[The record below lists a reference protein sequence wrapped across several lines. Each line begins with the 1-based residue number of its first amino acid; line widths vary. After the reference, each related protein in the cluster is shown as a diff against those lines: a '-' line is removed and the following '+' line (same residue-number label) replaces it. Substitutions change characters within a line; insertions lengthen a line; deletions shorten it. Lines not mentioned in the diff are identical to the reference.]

1 MVLSKHI
8 VCRILSTSLTLL
20 SGDVLSERRAG
31 CPGGNGQ
38 RWTRRQASSLSG
50 SRASARFSA
59 LCKSFGIS
67 RTLGYRYV
75 VRYPATGGRGTAGA
89 VASSAAG
96 MEPHAPEASRRQSC
110 GCARKWPRIGP
121 LKIFQLLSERYR
133 GRRKLPS
140 VSTIALVLKR
150 HGLIKKRRRVRRIR
164 EVHPIFEA
172 KGPNEIW
179 SVDFKGKFRMGDG
192 RYCYPLTVMDA
203 YSRYVLA
210 VVGMHQPTYEGTKA
224 VFEALFK
231 KYGLP
236 KQIHSDNGEPFA
248 SAVSLSRLTRLAV
261 WFMDLGIQPVY
272 SDPAHPEQNG
282 SHERMHEELKAEAT
296 KPAAYSLAQ
305 QQHKFEAFRHFYN
318 VQRPHQAL
326 GQRRPKEFYR
336 RSSRRLPRTITA
348 VEVSRR
354 ACAPNTCAATERIRW
369 GASKWVVVSTTL
381 IEKYVGLEEI
391 VKGKWR
397 VYYRDTLLGYLDE
410 RELRIQDELG
420 RLLRAAK

>member
-1 MVLSKHI
+1 MPWRNRSAMDEKASF
-8 VCRILSTSLTLL
+8 ILEWESGESTFT
-20 SGDVLSERRAG
+20 
-31 CPGGNGQ
+31 
-38 RWTRRQASSLSG
+38 
-50 SRASARFSA
+50 A
-59 LCKSFGIS
+59 LCKSFGVS

-75 VRYPATGGRGTAGA
+75 VRYLLRGVAGLREQSRAPRRVWNRTAPSVERAIVRLRG
-89 VASSAAG
+89 
-96 MEPHAPEASRRQSC
+96 
-110 GCARKWPRIGP
+110 KWPRIGP
-121 LKIFQLLSERYR
+121 LKIFQLLTERYR

-150 HGLIKKRRRVRRIR
+150 YGLVKKRRRVRRIR
-164 EVHPIFEA
+164 ETHPIFEA
-172 KGPNEIW
+172 KAPNEIW
-179 SVDFKGKFRMGDG
+179 SVDFKGKFRIGDG

-210 VVGMHQPTYEGTKA
+210 VVGMHKPTYEGTRA

-231 KYGLP
+231 RYGLP

-248 SAVSLSRLTRLAV
+248 SGVSLSRLTRLAV

-305 QQHKFEAFRHFYN
+305 QQHKFDAFRHFYN
-318 VQRPHQAL
+318 AQRPHQAL

-336 RSSRRLPRTITA
+336 RSSRGLPRTTRPWKYPQGMCTKYVCRNGA
-348 VEVSRR
+348 
-354 ACAPNTCAATERIRW
+354 IRW
-369 GASKWVVVSTTL
+369 GSSKWVVVSTTL
-381 IEKYVGLEEI
+381 IEKYIGLEEI

-420 RLLRAAK
+420 RLLRAARNC

>member
-1 MVLSKHI
+1 MPWRNRSAMDEKASF
-8 VCRILSTSLTLL
+8 ILEWESGESTFT
-20 SGDVLSERRAG
+20 
-31 CPGGNGQ
+31 
-38 RWTRRQASSLSG
+38 
-50 SRASARFSA
+50 A
-59 LCKSFGIS
+59 LCKSFGVS

-75 VRYPATGGRGTAGA
+75 VRYLLRGVAGLREQSRAPRRVWNRTAPSVERAIVRLRG
-89 VASSAAG
+89 
-96 MEPHAPEASRRQSC
+96 
-110 GCARKWPRIGP
+110 KWPRIGP
-121 LKIFQLLSERYR
+121 LKIFQLLTERYR

-150 HGLIKKRRRVRRIR
+150 YGLVKKRRRVRRIR
-164 EVHPIFEA
+164 ETHPIFEA
-172 KGPNEIW
+172 KAPNEIW
-179 SVDFKGKFRMGDG
+179 SVDFKGKFRIGDG

-210 VVGMHQPTYEGTKA
+210 VVGMHKPTYEGTRA

-231 KYGLP
+231 RYGLP

-248 SAVSLSRLTRLAV
+248 SGVSLSRLTRLAV

-305 QQHKFEAFRHFYN
+305 QQHKFDAFRHFYN
-318 VQRPHQAL
+318 AQRPHQAL

-336 RSSRRLPRTITA
+336 RSPRGLPRTTRPWKYPQGMCTKYVCRNGA
-348 VEVSRR
+348 
-354 ACAPNTCAATERIRW
+354 IRW
-369 GASKWVVVSTTL
+369 GSSKWVVVSTTL
-381 IEKYVGLEEI
+381 IEKYIGLEEI

-420 RLLRAAK
+420 RLLRAARNC

>member
-1 MVLSKHI
+1 MEEKASF
-8 VCRILSTSLTLL
+8 ILEWQ
-20 SGDVLSERRAG
+20 SGEH
-31 CPGGNGQ
+31 
-38 RWTRRQASSLSG
+38 T
-50 SRASARFSA
+50 FTA
-59 LCKSFGIS
+59 LCKSYGVS
-67 RTLGYRYV
+67 RTVGYRVV
-75 VRYPATGGRGTAGA
+75 VRYLLQGVAGLREQSRA
-89 VASSAAG
+89 PKRVWNRT
-96 MEPHAPEASRRQSC
+96 APEMEKAIVEVR
-110 GCARKWPRIGP
+110 RKWRRIGP
-121 LKIFQLLSERYR
+121 LKISQLLTERYG
-133 GRRKLPS
+133 GRRKVPS

-150 HGLIKKRRRVRRIR
+150 HGMIKKRRHVRRIR

-179 SVDFKGKFRMGDG
+179 SVDFKGKFRMGDS

-248 SAVSLSRLTRLAV
+248 SAVSLSRLTRLSV
-261 WFMDLGIQPVY
+261 WLMDLGIQPVY
-272 SDPAHPEQNG
+272 SDPGHPEHNG
-282 SHERMHEELKAEAT
+282 SHERMHEELKAEAIT
-296 KPAAYSLAQ
+296 PPADNLGQ
-305 QQHKFEAFRHFYN
+305 QQRKFDAFRYFYN
-318 VQRPHQAL
+318 EQRPHQAL

-336 RSSRRLPRTITA
+336 RSARRFPRTSKVWKYPQGMCTKYVCRNGA
-348 VEVSRR
+348 
-354 ACAPNTCAATERIRW
+354 IRW
-369 GASKWVVVSTTL
+369 GAGKWVVVSTTL

-397 VYYRDTLLGYLDE
+397 VYYRDTLLGYLDA
-410 RELRIQDELG
+410 RELRIQDQLG

>member
-1 MVLSKHI
+1 MPWRERSAMEEKASFVLEWE
-8 VCRILSTSLTLL
+8 
-20 SGDVLSERRAG
+20 SGEH
-31 CPGGNGQ
+31 
-38 RWTRRQASSLSG
+38 T
-50 SRASARFSA
+50 FTA
-59 LCKSFGIS
+59 LCRSFGVS
-67 RTLGYRYV
+67 RTLGYRYI
-75 VRYPATGGRGTAGA
+75 VRYLLRGVAGLQEQSRAPRRVRNRTAPDIERAIVRMRG
-89 VASSAAG
+89 
-96 MEPHAPEASRRQSC
+96 
-110 GCARKWPRIGP
+110 KWPRIGP
-121 LKIFQLLSERYR
+121 LKIYQLLTERYR
-133 GRRKLPS
+133 GRRKLPA

-150 HGLIKKRRRVRRIR
+150 YGLVKKRRRVRRIR
-164 EVHPIFEA
+164 EMHPIFEA
-172 KGPNEIW
+172 KAPNEIW
-179 SVDFKGKFRMGDG
+179 SVDFKGKFRMGDT

-248 SAVSLSRLTRLAV
+248 SGVSLSRLTRLAV

-305 QQHKFEAFRHFYN
+305 QQHKFDAFRHFYN
-318 VQRPHQAL
+318 EQRPHQAL

-336 RSSRRLPRTITA
+336 RSPRRLPRITKTWKYPEGMCTKYVCRNGA
-348 VEVSRR
+348 
-354 ACAPNTCAATERIRW
+354 IRW
-369 GASKWVVVSTTL
+369 GSSRWVVVSTTL
-381 IEKYVGLEEI
+381 IEKYIGLEEI

-420 RLLRAAK
+420 RLQRATKTC

>member
-1 MVLSKHI
+1 MPWRKRSAMDEKASF
-8 VCRILSTSLTLL
+8 ILEWQSGESTFT
-20 SGDVLSERRAG
+20 
-31 CPGGNGQ
+31 
-38 RWTRRQASSLSG
+38 
-50 SRASARFSA
+50 A
-59 LCKSFGIS
+59 LCKSFGVS

-75 VRYPATGGRGTAGA
+75 LRYLLRGVAGLREQSRAPRRVWNRTAPSVERAIVRLRG
-89 VASSAAG
+89 
-96 MEPHAPEASRRQSC
+96 
-110 GCARKWPRIGP
+110 KWPRIGP
-121 LKIFQLLSERYR
+121 LKIFQLLTERYR

-150 HGLIKKRRRVRRIR
+150 YGLVKKRRRVRRIR
-164 EVHPIFEA
+164 ETHPIFEA
-172 KGPNEIW
+172 KAPNEIW
-179 SVDFKGKFRMGDG
+179 SVDFKGKFRIGDG

-210 VVGMHQPTYEGTKA
+210 VVGMHKPTYEGTRA

-231 KYGLP
+231 RYGLP

-248 SAVSLSRLTRLAV
+248 SGVSLSRLTRLAV

-305 QQHKFEAFRHFYN
+305 QQHKFDAFRHFYN
-318 VQRPHQAL
+318 AQRPHQAL

-336 RSSRRLPRTITA
+336 RSSRGLPRTTRPWKYPQGMCTKYVCRNGA
-348 VEVSRR
+348 
-354 ACAPNTCAATERIRW
+354 IRW
-369 GASKWVVVSTTL
+369 GSSKWVVVSTTL
-381 IEKYVGLEEI
+381 IEKYIGLEEI

-420 RLLRAAK
+420 RLLRAARNC

>member
-1 MVLSKHI
+1 MDEKASF
-8 VCRILSTSLTLL
+8 ILEWQ
-20 SGDVLSERRAG
+20 SGE
-31 CPGGNGQ
+31 
-38 RWTRRQASSLSG
+38 G
-50 SRASARFSA
+50 SFSA
-59 LCKSFGIS
+59 LCRSFGIS

-75 VRYPATGGRGTAGA
+75 LRFVLLGVAGLREQSRA
-89 VASSAAG
+89 PRRVWNRT
-96 MEPHAPEASRRQSC
+96 APEIERAIVRIR
-110 GCARKWPRIGP
+110 GKWPRLGP
-121 LKIFQLLSERYR
+121 LKIFQLLTERYC
-133 GRRKLPS
+133 GRRKVPS

-150 HGLIKKRRRVRRIR
+150 HGLIKKRRRIRRIR

-210 VVGMHQPTYEGTKA
+210 VVGMHRPTYEGTKA

-248 SAVSLSRLTRLAV
+248 SGVSLSRLTRLAV
-261 WFMDLGIQPVY
+261 GFMDLGIQPVY

-282 SHERMHEELKAEAT
+282 SHERMHAELKAEAT
-296 KPAAYSLAQ
+296 KPAAYSLVQ

-336 RSSRRLPRTITA
+336 RSPRRLPRTLKTWKYPEGMCTKYVCRNGA
-348 VEVSRR
+348 
-354 ACAPNTCAATERIRW
+354 IRW

-420 RLLRAAK
+420 RLLRAAPNC

>member
-1 MVLSKHI
+1 MPWRERSAMDEKASF
-8 VCRILSTSLTLL
+8 ILEWQ
-20 SGDVLSERRAG
+20 SGEG
-31 CPGGNGQ
+31 
-38 RWTRRQASSLSG
+38 T
-50 SRASARFSA
+50 FTA

-75 VRYPATGGRGTAGA
+75 LRYLLRGVAGLRERSRAPRRVWNRTAPDIERA
-89 VASSAAG
+89 IVG
-96 MEPHAPEASRRQSC
+96 MR
-110 GCARKWPRIGP
+110 GKWPRIGP
-121 LKIFQLLSERYR
+121 LKIFQLLTERYR
-133 GRRKLPS
+133 GRRKVPS

-150 HGLIKKRRRVRRIR
+150 HGLIKKRRRIRRIR

-210 VVGMHQPTYEGTKA
+210 VVGMHRPTYEGTRA

-248 SAVSLSRLTRLAV
+248 SGVSLSRLTRLAV
-261 WFMDLGIQPVY
+261 WLMDLGIQPVY

-296 KPAAYSLAQ
+296 KPAAYSLGQ

-336 RSSRRLPRTITA
+336 RSPRRLPRTTRIWKYPDGMCTKYVCRNGA
-348 VEVSRR
+348 
-354 ACAPNTCAATERIRW
+354 IRW

-381 IEKYVGLEEI
+381 IEKYVGLEQI

-420 RLLRAAK
+420 RLLRAAPSC

>member
-1 MVLSKHI
+1 MPWRERSTMDEKASF
-8 VCRILSTSLTLL
+8 ILEWQSGEHTFTS
-20 SGDVLSERRAG
+20 
-31 CPGGNGQ
+31 
-38 RWTRRQASSLSG
+38 
-50 SRASARFSA
+50 

-67 RTLGYRYV
+67 RTLGYRYML
-75 VRYPATGGRGTAGA
+75 RYLLRGPAGLREQSRAPRRVWNRT
-89 VASSAAG
+89 
-96 MEPHAPEASRRQSC
+96 APEIERRIVSI
-110 GCARKWPRIGP
+110 RNKWPRMGP
-121 LKIFQLLSERYR
+121 LKIFEMLRDRYR
-133 GRRKLPS
+133 GGRKLPS

-150 HGLIKKRRRVRRIR
+150 YGLVKRRRRVRRIR
-164 EVHPIFEA
+164 ERHPIFEA
-172 KGPNEIW
+172 KAANEIW
-179 SVDFKGKFRMGDG
+179 SVDFKGEFRTGDG

-210 VVGMHQPTYEGTKA
+210 VVGMLKPTFEGTKA
-224 VFEALFK
+224 VFQALFK
-231 KYGLP
+231 RYGLP

-248 SAVSLSRLTRLAV
+248 SGVSLSRLTRLAV

-305 QQHKFEAFRHFYN
+305 QQRKFDGFRYFYN

-326 GQRRPKEFYR
+326 GQRRPKEFYHP
-336 RSSRRLPRTITA
+336 SSRRLPRRTGSWKYPPGMCTKYVCRNGA
-348 VEVSRR
+348 
-354 ACAPNTCAATERIRW
+354 IRW
-369 GASKWVVVSTTL
+369 GAGKWVVVSTTL
-381 IEKYVGLEEI
+381 IEKYIGLEEI

-420 RLLRAAK
+420 RLLRAAPNC

>member
-1 MVLSKHI
+1 MDEKASF
-8 VCRILSTSLTLL
+8 ILEWESGESTFT
-20 SGDVLSERRAG
+20 
-31 CPGGNGQ
+31 
-38 RWTRRQASSLSG
+38 
-50 SRASARFSA
+50 A
-59 LCKSFGIS
+59 LCKSFGVS

-75 VRYPATGGRGTAGA
+75 VRYLLRGVAGLREQSRAPRRVWNRTAPSVERAIVRLRG
-89 VASSAAG
+89 
-96 MEPHAPEASRRQSC
+96 
-110 GCARKWPRIGP
+110 KWPRIGP
-121 LKIFQLLSERYR
+121 LKIFQLLTERYR

-150 HGLIKKRRRVRRIR
+150 YGLVKKRRRVRRIR
-164 EVHPIFEA
+164 ETHPIFEA
-172 KGPNEIW
+172 KAPNEIW
-179 SVDFKGKFRMGDG
+179 SVDFKGKFRIGDG

-210 VVGMHQPTYEGTKA
+210 VVGMHKPTYEGTRA

-231 KYGLP
+231 RYGLP

-248 SAVSLSRLTRLAV
+248 SGVSLSRLTRLAV

-305 QQHKFEAFRHFYN
+305 QQHKFDAFRHFYN
-318 VQRPHQAL
+318 AQRPHQAL

-336 RSSRRLPRTITA
+336 RSSRGLPRTTRPWKYPQGMCTKYVCRNGA
-348 VEVSRR
+348 
-354 ACAPNTCAATERIRW
+354 IRW
-369 GASKWVVVSTTL
+369 GSSKWVVVSTTL
-381 IEKYVGLEEI
+381 IEKYIGLEEI

-420 RLLRAAK
+420 RLLRAARNC

>member
-1 MVLSKHI
+1 MDEKASF
-8 VCRILSTSLTLL
+8 ILEWE
-20 SGDVLSERRAG
+20 SGEH
-31 CPGGNGQ
+31 
-38 RWTRRQASSLSG
+38 T
-50 SRASARFSA
+50 FTA
-59 LCKSFGIS
+59 LCRSYGVS
-67 RTLGYRYV
+67 RTLGYRIV
-75 VRYPATGGRGTAGA
+75 LRYLLRGVAGLREQSRA
-89 VASSAAG
+89 PRRVWNRT
-96 MEPHAPEASRRQSC
+96 APEVERAIVGLRH
-110 GCARKWPRIGP
+110 KWKRIGP
-121 LKIFQLLSERYR
+121 LKIYQLLSERYH
-133 GRRKLPS
+133 GRRKVPS

-150 HGLIKKRRRVRRIR
+150 HGLIKKSRRVRRIR

-179 SVDFKGKFRMGDG
+179 SVDFKGEFRMGDG

-210 VVGMHQPTYEGTKA
+210 VVGMHRPTYEGTRA

-231 KYGLP
+231 KFGLP
-236 KQIHSDNGEPFA
+236 NQIHSDNGEPFA

-296 KPAAYSLAQ
+296 KPPAYSLGQ
-305 QQHKFEAFRHFYN
+305 QQHKFDAFRYFYN

-326 GQRRPKEFYR
+326 GQRRPKDFYH
-336 RSSRRLPRTITA
+336 RSSRSLPRTMRPWKYPQGICTKYVCRNGA
-348 VEVSRR
+348 
-354 ACAPNTCAATERIRW
+354 IRW
-369 GASKWVVVSTTL
+369 GASKWVIVSTTL

-410 RELRIQDELG
+410 RELRIQDQIG

>member
-1 MVLSKHI
+1 MPWRNRSAMDEKASF
-8 VCRILSTSLTLL
+8 ILEWQSGESTFT
-20 SGDVLSERRAG
+20 
-31 CPGGNGQ
+31 
-38 RWTRRQASSLSG
+38 
-50 SRASARFSA
+50 A
-59 LCKSFGIS
+59 LCKSFGVS

-75 VRYPATGGRGTAGA
+75 LRYLLRGVAGLREQSRAPRRVWNRTAPSVERAIVGLR
-89 VASSAAG
+89 S
-96 MEPHAPEASRRQSC
+96 
-110 GCARKWPRIGP
+110 KWHRIGP
-121 LKIFQLLSERYR
+121 LKIFQLLTERYG
-133 GRRKLPS
+133 GRRKVPS

-150 HGLIKKRRRVRRIR
+150 YGLVKKRRRVRRIR
-164 EVHPIFEA
+164 QTHPIFEA
-172 KGPNEIW
+172 KAPNEIW

-192 RYCYPLTVMDA
+192 QYCYPLTVMDA
-203 YSRYVLA
+203 YSRFVLA
-210 VVGMHQPTYEGTKA
+210 VVGMHKPTYEGTKA

-248 SAVSLSRLTRLAV
+248 SGVSLSRLTRLAV

-296 KPAAYSLAQ
+296 KPAASSLAQ

-336 RSSRRLPRTITA
+336 RSSRGLPRTTRPWKYPQGMCTKYVCRNGA
-348 VEVSRR
+348 
-354 ACAPNTCAATERIRW
+354 IRW
-369 GASKWVVVSTTL
+369 GSSKWVMVSTTL
-381 IEKYVGLEEI
+381 IEKYIGLEEI

-420 RLLRAAK
+420 RLLRAAKNC

>member
-1 MVLSKHI
+1 MDEKASF
-8 VCRILSTSLTLL
+8 ILEWE
-20 SGDVLSERRAG
+20 SGEHTFKS
-31 CPGGNGQ
+31 
-38 RWTRRQASSLSG
+38 
-50 SRASARFSA
+50 
-59 LCKSFGIS
+59 LCKSYGVS
-67 RTLGYRYV
+67 RALGYRLV
-75 VRYPATGGRGTAGA
+75 ARYLLRGVGGLREQSRAPRRVWNRTAPQLERAIVGL
-89 VASSAAG
+89 
-96 MEPHAPEASRRQSC
+96 R
-110 GCARKWPRIGP
+110 RKWKRIGP
-121 LKIFQLLSERYR
+121 LKIYQLLNERYR

-150 HGLIKKRRRVRRIR
+150 QGLIKKRRRVRRIR
-164 EVHPIFEA
+164 ETHPIFEA

-210 VVGMHQPTYEGTKA
+210 VVGMHHPTYEGTKA

-231 KYGLP
+231 RHGLP
-236 KQIHSDNGEPFA
+236 RQIHSDNGEPFA

-296 KPAAYSLAQ
+296 KPAAYSLVQ

-336 RSSRRLPRTITA
+336 RSPRCFPRTIKPWKYPPGICTKYVCRNGA
-348 VEVSRR
+348 
-354 ACAPNTCAATERIRW
+354 IRW
-369 GASKWVVVSTTL
+369 GASNWVVVSTTL

-410 RELRIQDELG
+410 RELRIQDQLG